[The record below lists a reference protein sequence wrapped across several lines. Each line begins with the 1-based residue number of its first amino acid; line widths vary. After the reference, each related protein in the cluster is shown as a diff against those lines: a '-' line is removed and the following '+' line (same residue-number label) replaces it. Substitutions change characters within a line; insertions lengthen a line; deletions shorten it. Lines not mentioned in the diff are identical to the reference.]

1 MTVWSAAPIDCAP
14 ELRLERW
21 SVRGIEPAGTHHLV
35 GYNLTD
41 REGRASSA
49 IETYDAQKRLVVTES
64 GRVYELVGRPGRDT
78 DGDYV
83 WGRWLKINGSPTWRD
98 VSEEYTPA
106 QCAEK
111 PKRPRRRISSSEGN
125 EG

>member
-1 MTVWSAAPIDCAP
+1 MTVWVASPVAEVASVQLVRWRVYETSAGDRHFAG
-14 ELRLERW
+14 RN
-21 SVRGIEPAGTHHLV
+21 VQRGT
-35 GYNLTD
+35 
-41 REGRASSA
+41 GRVSTA
-49 IETYDAQKRLVVTES
+49 IVAFDAATQCGRTES

-83 WGRWLKINGSPTWRD
+83 WGRWLKINGNPTWRD